1 MQKKKYNK
9 LIYLLLIILLFTLPI
24 LFKSSHYFLLLA
36 CIIGIYIIVVSGLDI
51 LVGYSGQVS
60 LGHAAFYAIG
70 AYASVILNVRLGI
83 NVWFSIILGGIVAA
97 IMAVCI
103 AIPSVKLVHHF
114 LAMLTIA
121 FGEVINAIIVNWRGV
136 TGGHTGLMNIPPPK
150 IGSLVFDDNF
160 SYFYIVYIFVIIFL
174 ISKQRI
180 IHSRTGRAL
189 KAIRESEIAADGL
202 GINLRRYKVL
212 AFGISAFYAG
222 FAGGLYAYLVNFISP
237 QTFTLDQSI
246 IFLTMALFGGSG
258 SFMGPIIGS
267 IVVTLI
273 IEYLQ
278 IISYYQT
285 LVYGLFLLIIVMYFP
300 SGIISLFSTEKNIL
314 LKRIGFQ
321 KTRSLKIKY

>member
-1 MQKKKYNK
+1 MHKKKYNK

-24 LFKSSHYFLLLA
+24 LFKGSQYFLLLA

-51 LVGYSGQVS
+51 LVGYSGQIS
-60 LGHAAFYAIG
+60 IGHAAFYAIG

-83 NVWFSIILGGIVAA
+83 NVWFSIVLGGIITVL
-97 IMAVCI
+97 MAVCI

-121 FGEVINAIIVNWRGV
+121 FGEVINAIIVNWREV

-150 IGSLVFDDNF
+150 IGSLIFDNNF

-180 IHSRTGRAL
+180 VHSRTGRAL

-202 GINLRRYKVL
+202 GINIRFYKVL
-212 AFGISAFYAG
+212 AFSVSAFYAG
-222 FAGGLYAYLVNFISP
+222 FAGGLYAYLINFISP

-246 IFLTMALFGGSG
+246 IFLTMVLLGGSG

-267 IVVTLI
+267 IVLTLI

-285 LVYGLFLLIIVMYFP
+285 LVYGLFLLIIAMYFP
-300 SGIISLFSTEKNIL
+300 SGTISLFSTGKDIL
-314 LKRIGFQ
+314 LKRM
-321 KTRSLKIKY
+321 LKR

>member
-1 MQKKKYNK
+1 MHKKKYNK

-24 LFKSSHYFLLLA
+24 FFKSSHYFLLLA

-83 NVWFSIILGGIVAA
+83 NVWFSIILGGVIAV

-136 TGGHTGLMNIPPPK
+136 TGGHTGFMNIPPPK
-150 IGSLVFDDNF
+150 IGSLIFDNNF

-212 AFGISAFYAG
+212 AFSISAFYAG

-246 IFLTMALFGGSG
+246 IFLTMVLFGGSG

-314 LKRIGFQ
+314 LRRMLKR
-321 KTRSLKIKY
+321 

>member
-1 MQKKKYNK
+1 MHKKKYNN

-24 LFKSSHYFLLLA
+24 LFKSSRYFLLLA

-83 NVWFSIILGGIVAA
+83 NVWFSIILGGIIAV

-136 TGGHTGLMNIPPPK
+136 TGGHTGLINIPPPK
-150 IGSLVFDDNF
+150 IGSLIFDDNF

-212 AFGISAFYAG
+212 AFSISAFYAG

-246 IFLTMALFGGSG
+246 IFLTMLLFGGS
-258 SFMGPIIGS
+258 SSLMGPIIGS

-314 LKRIGFQ
+314 LKRM
-321 KTRSLKIKY
+321 LKR

>member
-1 MQKKKYNK
+1 MHKKKYNK

-24 LFKSSHYFLLLA
+24 LFKSSQYFLLLA

-51 LVGYSGQVS
+51 LVGYSGQIS
-60 LGHAAFYAIG
+60 IGHAAFYAIG

-83 NVWFSIILGGIVAA
+83 NVWFSIVLGGIITVL
-97 IMAVCI
+97 MAVCI

-121 FGEVINAIIVNWRGV
+121 FGEVINAIIVNWREV

-150 IGSLVFDDNF
+150 IGSLIFDNNF

-180 IHSRTGRAL
+180 VHSRTGRAL

-202 GINLRRYKVL
+202 GINIRFYKVL
-212 AFGISAFYAG
+212 AFSVSAFYAG
-222 FAGGLYAYLVNFISP
+222 FAGGLYAYLINFISP

-246 IFLTMALFGGSG
+246 IFLTMVLLGGSG

-267 IVVTLI
+267 IVLTLI

-285 LVYGLFLLIIVMYFP
+285 LVYGLFLLIIAMYFP
-300 SGIISLFSTEKNIL
+300 SGTISLFSTGKDIL
-314 LKRIGFQ
+314 LKRM
-321 KTRSLKIKY
+321 LKR

>member
-1 MQKKKYNK
+1 MHKKKYNN

-24 LFKSSHYFLLLA
+24 LFKSSQYFLLLA
-36 CIIGIYIIVVSGLDI
+36 CIIGIYIIVASGLDI

-70 AYASVILNVRLGI
+70 AYASVILNMQLGI
-83 NVWFSIILGGIVAA
+83 NVWFSIILGAIIAA

-136 TGGHTGLMNIPPPK
+136 TGGHTGLMNIPAPK
-150 IGSLVFDDNF
+150 ICSFIFDDNF
-160 SYFYIVYIFVIIFL
+160 SYFYLIYIFVLIFL

-202 GINLRRYKVL
+202 GINIRRYKVL

-246 IFLTMALFGGSG
+246 IFLTMVLFGGSG
-258 SFMGPIIGS
+258 SFVGPIIGS
-267 IVVTLI
+267 IVLTLI

-285 LVYGLFLLIIVMYFP
+285 LIYGLFLLIIVMYFP
-300 SGIISLFSTEKNIL
+300 SGIVSLFSNDKNIL
-314 LKRIGFQ
+314 LTRMLKR
-321 KTRSLKIKY
+321 